1 MCFVSLYKFLRPL
14 PARGLALQVRDQAV
28 LYQPVQE
35 LPLPPLQDGGFAP
48 QVRGHDVLFQP
59 VGELE
64 PPPNFCSAD
73 EGTRC
78 DQSSSSR
85 SSVTSPVEV
94 ILFKTYQV
102 GSVSSS
108 SNANFSCSLPEI
120 GTMCNC
126 LVLV

>member
-94 ILFKTYQV
+94 ILFKTSNQV
-102 GSVSSS
+102 GSVSSVSCS

-120 GTMCNC
+120 GTFCN
-126 LVLV
+126 